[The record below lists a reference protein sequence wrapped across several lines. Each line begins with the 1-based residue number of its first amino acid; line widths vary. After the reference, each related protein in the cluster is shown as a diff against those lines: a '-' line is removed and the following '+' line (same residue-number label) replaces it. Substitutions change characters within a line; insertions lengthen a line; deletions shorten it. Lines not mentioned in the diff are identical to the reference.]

1 MKKLTIVDALPV
13 IAGLVLTV
21 LVLSLFSRTFVSA
34 LDFLTGSFTSHYYF
48 GSVLNTAALLAAGAL
63 GDAIVLTAGEY
74 NLGGEGQIYAGGFA
88 AAVVFALPVGWP
100 PAFVTAAAFAAS
112 LLLPAAM
119 ALVSASLRQL
129 KNADV
134 LLTSF
139 LVSAAAIPFIDS
151 LIAGKFRGQTN
162 NLLATPFIAERFR
175 FAHILNPSPL
185 SALAL
190 IPLALCG
197 AVWYVK
203 YRTVSG
209 RHLQITGISK
219 EFAKYSGYRQSRTL
233 YATLAAAGALHGLAG
248 FIAVAGTY
256 YTCHAG
262 FYAGM
267 GWNALSCALI
277 ANSNPA
283 MIAPAGLVL
292 AWLFTSANRVALN
305 NNFGFDMSSLI
316 QGVMLSCIAV
326 KYAGGMRHAKRG
338 L

>member
-1 MKKLTIVDALPV
+1 MKKLTILDALPV
-13 IAGLVLTV
+13 IAGLVFTVAVLT
-21 LVLSLFSRTFVSA
+21 LFSRTLVSA
-34 LDFLTGSFTSHYYF
+34 LDFLAGSFTSRYYF

-88 AAVVFALPVGWP
+88 AAVVFTLPVGWP
-100 PAFVTAAAFAAS
+100 PVFVTAAAFAAS
-112 LLLPAAM
+112 LLLPGAM
-119 ALVSASLRQL
+119 ALISASLRQL

-139 LVSAAAIPFIDS
+139 LVSSAAIPFIDS
-151 LIAGKFRGQTN
+151 LIAGKFRGATN

-190 IPLALCG
+190 IPIVLCG

-262 FYAGM
+262 FYGGM

-283 MIAPAGLVL
+283 VIAPASFVL
-292 AWLFTSANRVALN
+292 SWLFTSANRVALN

-326 KYAGGMRHAKRG
+326 KYAGGIRNAKRG

>member
-1 MKKLTIVDALPV
+1 
-13 IAGLVLTV
+13 
-21 LVLSLFSRTFVSA
+21 
-34 LDFLTGSFTSHYYF
+34 
-48 GSVLNTAALLAAGAL
+48 
-63 GDAIVLTAGEY
+63 
-74 NLGGEGQIYAGGFA
+74 
-88 AAVVFALPVGWP
+88 
-100 PAFVTAAAFAAS
+100 
-112 LLLPAAM
+112 M

-262 FYAGM
+262 FYGGM

-292 AWLFTSANRVALN
+292 SWLFTSANRVALN

-326 KYAGGMRHAKRG
+326 KYAGGIRNAKRG